1 MAYIRIGINI
11 VRMNLRKT
19 KLFKTIN
26 TGNPKQV
33 MGALWE
39 YLKTGKDV
47 NLRDEETGGNLLHLL
62 VDHGENFADPE
73 TVQAIYMLVCKDIE
87 IDAQD
92 KNGETGLHKVM
103 RKPGTYRIMMALIR
117 CGADTRIVNNDGKTA
132 EDILITEK
140 PEGWEEMYHWYKKFK
155 PGLWAALSEEN
166 PDRKVV
172 QRLLRQW
179 CRLTCVKNGKVV
191 NIKSLV
197 KDDIHKVDLLR
208 MIEEFE
214 NQNEMCLALNAGFG
228 FIVKSWVKQGIE
240 LLKDVDSNAMDYSY
254 QHKYPEFPEVPRPI
268 LAAAWE
274 SNNYDA
280 VDVLLEMEPDTR
292 VLWTDDAESKNP
304 PKPLFF
310 QIICGVT
317 APRDEKIVHRVL
329 KGADLTARD
338 REGHTILHKIVL
350 HDRPENAAENTLRV
364 AMSYGA
370 DLSARDCNGRTPRD
384 LAKKL
389 QKEHYCKCID
399 EYIIKLVKDRK
410 FEDIEKLILHNYDHL
425 LDITDSGNRTLVD
438 IAKKYGTRQIHEVVK
453 LTAAI
458 QAYVKRVFQA
468 VDDGSLEDLKKLL
481 SCKRYANVRDR
492 CGRSLLHRAILKKHK
507 PLISFLLDECAGHVA
522 LGDTLDRTPLHYGY
536 LFIPEEKAIIKK
548 MIDKGAL
555 VKRRDA
561 FGRLAEDLTVEKC
574 GSQEHRK
581 VQKEIEDF
589 DLNIYLCDSDFEQTF
604 KKAIQDGDVET
615 VKSLTSGLQ
624 AFGDVSRYSSTLFD
638 CVDHK
643 QTEIAKYLITN
654 GFKTDIY
661 KQYQKCDPSDPMC
674 AMMECGHSMTSLK
687 ERAMD
692 KKCDEIVKLIEQV
705 SLGKIKVQNTQQN
718 GLSMYGV

>member
-1 MAYIRIGINI
+1 
-11 VRMNLRKT
+11 MNLRKT

-62 VDHGENFADPE
+62 VNHGENFADPE
-73 TVQAIYMLVCKDIE
+73 TVQAIYMLVCKDID
-87 IDAQD
+87 IDATD
-92 KNGETGLHKVM
+92 NTGETGLHKVM
-103 RKPGTYRIMMALIR
+103 RKKGTYRIMMALIR
-117 CGADTRIVNNDGKTA
+117 CGADTRILNNDGKTA
-132 EDILITEK
+132 EDVLLTEK

-166 PDRKVV
+166 PDRKLV

-191 NIKSLV
+191 NVKSLV
-197 KDDIHKVDLLR
+197 KDDIHKVDLLH
-208 MIEEFE
+208 MIEEYE
-214 NQNEMCLALNAGFG
+214 NPNEMCLALNAGFG

-240 LLKDVDSNAMDYSY
+240 LLKGVDCDAKDYSY

-280 VDVLLEMEPDTR
+280 VDVLLDMEPDTR
-292 VLWTDDAESKNP
+292 VLWTDDTESKNP

-329 KGADLTARD
+329 KGSDLTARD
-338 REGHTILHKIVL
+338 REGHTILHKIII

-370 DLSARDCNGRTPRD
+370 DIAARDCNGRTPRD
-384 LAKKL
+384 LAQKL

-399 EYIIKLVKDRK
+399 EYIIKLVKDRR
-410 FEDIEKLILHNYDHL
+410 FDDIEKLILHNYNHL
-425 LDITDSGNRTLVD
+425 LDITDSGNRTLVE

-458 QAYVKRVFQA
+458 QAYVKRIFQA
-468 VDDGSLEDLKKLL
+468 VDEGSVEDIKKLL
-481 SCKRYANVRDR
+481 SCKRYANVRDK
-492 CGRSLLHRAILKKHK
+492 CGRSLLHRAILKKQK
-507 PLISFLLDECAGHVA
+507 PVISFLLEECPNHVTT
-522 LGDTLDRTPLHYGY
+522 GDTLDFTPLHYSY

-555 VKRRDA
+555 VNRRDA
-561 FGRLAEDLTVEKC
+561 FGRLAADLSVEKC
-574 GSQEHRK
+574 GSQDFGRIK
-581 VQKEIEDF
+581 KEVEEF
-589 DLNIYLCDSDFEQTF
+589 DLNIYLTDSDFEQTF
-604 KKAIQDGDVET
+604 KTAIQTGDFET
-615 VKSLTSGLQ
+615 VKSLMSGLQ
-624 AFGDVSRYSSTLFD
+624 AFGDVTRYSSTLFD
-638 CVDHK
+638 CVDNK
-643 QTEIAKYLITN
+643 QTDIAKFLITN

-661 KQYQKCDPSDPMC
+661 KQYQKCDPNDPMC

-687 ERAMD
+687 ERAID
-692 KKCDEIVKLIEQV
+692 KKCDEVVKLIEEV
-705 SLGKIKVQNTQQN
+705 SLGKVKVQNAQQN